1 MDLFEKIKNCQT
13 SRQLDELRI
22 NIIRASE
29 SGEYDFYA
37 LQKAFIKKKNSL
49 KRNGHTSNTEGYSM
63 REVTREQKAQG
74 LIKAPQGI

>member
-22 NIIRASE
+22 SIIRASE
-29 SGEYDFYA
+29 SGEYDFST

-49 KRNGHTSNTEGYSM
+49 KRNGHTSNTEGYSV
-63 REVTREQKAQG
+63 REIINEQKAQG
-74 LIKAPQGI
+74 LIN